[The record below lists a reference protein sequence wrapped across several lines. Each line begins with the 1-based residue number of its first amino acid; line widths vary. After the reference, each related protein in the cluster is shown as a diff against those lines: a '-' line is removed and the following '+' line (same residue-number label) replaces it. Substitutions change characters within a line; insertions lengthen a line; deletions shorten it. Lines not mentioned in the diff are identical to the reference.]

1 MPRKKGSVNKPKTM
15 SSLKVLGFDR
25 QVEGAPINKNSS
37 MGWVKWGLKNDIP
50 EQLLRLYA
58 ESPTHQAAVNFAVNA
73 VIGNGVDYEAMEAEG
88 SELKPNYYQSWDSL
102 IRSVTLDYMLYGSF
116 AIEIIKNNDNET
128 YSYWHIPLH
137 KVRWSEYDD
146 DGQIPVYFISSD
158 WTKASSNPPVKIKAF
173 DMQNPSEIRKGE
185 PYLYVYRHYNPVTEY
200 YTVPH
205 YQAGLKA
212 IQAECEFLNYDLKS
226 SLNSFVPSGM
236 LVLNEPETDDEKRLI
251 ISEVTKMFQGSE
263 NANSVMISFRS
274 NIEESKP
281 EFVPFSANNG
291 NVNLFADSNTRTQ
304 ARILSAH
311 SIPDASL
318 CGLPSL
324 GATGFSSEAEKLE
337 MALKVYMKM
346 TGNSNRNVITDAI
359 NFCLAMNGVE
369 QKIVLKPFTFIDDGN
384 DIQKNT
390 AEPIPESEVTE
401 KVE

>member
-1 MPRKKGSVNKPKTM
+1 MGRRKKITN
-15 SSLKVLGFDR
+15 SSIKVLSFDR
-25 QVEGAPINKNSS
+25 QVEGAPINRDSS

-58 ESPTHQAAVNFAVNA
+58 ESPTHHSAIDFAVNA
-73 VIGNGVDYEAMEAEG
+73 VIGDGVDYDAMEADG

-102 IRSVTLDYMLYGSF
+102 IRCVTLDYMLYGSF
-116 AIEIIKNNDNET
+116 AIEIIKNKDNET
-128 YSYWHIPLH
+128 YSFWHLPLH
-137 KVRWSEYDD
+137 KIRWSEYDD
-146 DGQIPVYFISSD
+146 DGQIPYYFICSD
-158 WTKASSNPPVKIKAF
+158 WTKASSEPPVKVKAF
-173 DMQNPSEIRKGE
+173 DMQNPTDIRKGE
-185 PYLYVYRHYNPVTEY
+185 PYLYVYRHYNPITEY
-200 YTVPH
+200 YSTPH
-205 YQAGLKA
+205 YIAGLKA

-251 ISEVTKMFQGSE
+251 INEVTKMFQGSE
-263 NANSVMISFRS
+263 NANSVMISFRN

-291 NVNLFADSNTRTQ
+291 NVNLFDASNTRTQ

-324 GATGFSSEAEKLE
+324 GATGFSSEADKLE

-346 TGNSNRNVITDAI
+346 TGNANRKIITDSI
-359 NFCLAMNGVE
+359 NYMLSMNGVE
-369 QKIVLKPFTFIDDGN
+369 QQIILKPFTYIDN
-384 DIQKNT
+384 DKVEETTDTNT
-390 AEPIPESEVTE
+390 DEITESQISE